1 MEFNYLLESRAVTRV
16 DGRYAI
22 DYARIPAVVAQLA
35 RELLE
40 IEATGDRP
48 RAENWFA
55 KYDKIPAD
63 LEKALAA
70 TKDIPVDID
79 PVFSFKDDVR
89 RSETPSAAPLSLRP
103 LESDGESVR
112 RRPGRIGD
120 AQFRSR
126 PENSQHTPATAAYTT
141 PRSPLALSRQ
151 VWLSPQGL
159 LGPPG
164 SPALFLTVF
173 ATRDTYSLS

>member
-1 MEFNYLLESRAVTRV
+1 MFGLKWLVDHGALPQARLEEYYASYVAGLLRTLRFGAGEAHGRAETMEFNYLLENRAVTRA

-22 DYARIPAVVAQLA
+22 DYARMPAVVAQLA

-48 RAENWFA
+48 RAESWFA

-79 PVFSFKDDVR
+79 PVFSFKDEVR
-89 RSETPSAAPLSLRP
+89 
-103 LESDGESVR
+103 
-112 RRPGRIGD
+112 
-120 AQFRSR
+120 
-126 PENSQHTPATAAYTT
+126 
-141 PRSPLALSRQ
+141 
-151 VWLSPQGL
+151 
-159 LGPPG
+159 
-164 SPALFLTVF
+164 
-173 ATRDTYSLS
+173 